1 VHLKVQVRGLG
12 AGVTGAA
19 HVTDHLS
26 ALDHLLLRQ
35 AIGVALQ
42 MRVVVAPAP
51 AGLELVDRQATALAV
66 EQLLHHAISHR
77 EYRRTCVGHDVDGIV
92 HAAFAACIGE
102 RIAQL
107 GGQDALHRQQQTGRR
122 IRSLRD

>member
-1 VHLKVQVRGLG
+1 MQVRGLG

-51 AGLELVDRQATALAV
+51 AGLELVNRQAAALAV
-66 EQLLHHAISHR
+66 EQFFNRSIGHR
-77 EYRRTCVGHDVDGIV
+77 QHRRTGIGHDVDGIV
-92 HAAFAACIGE
+92 HATLAARIGE
-102 RIAQL
+102 RVAQL
-107 GGQDALHRQQQTGRR
+107 GGQDALYRQQQTRRR
-122 IRSLRD
+122 IRSPRG